1 MMQRRKFI
9 QLAAMGSAAVGMTG
23 TGCHNRHPAF
33 YSILDKPGALSQI
46 CDLQTVRE
54 IGKAYRLQ
62 APSESDAGRLV
73 ALLSSDSA
81 GNPIPS
87 ASDNAFVQGL
97 IRQKIGRDFET
108 GNTVIVKGWILAVT
122 EARQCALLYVNNQ

>member
-9 QLAAMGSAAVGMTG
+9 QLSAMGSAAIGMTG
-23 TGCHNRHPAF
+23 VSCNNRRPAF
-33 YSILDKPGALSQI
+33 YSVLEKPGVLSQI
-46 CDLQTVRE
+46 CDLQTIRE

-62 APSESDAGRLV
+62 APSENDAGRLA
-73 ALLSSDSA
+73 ALLSADSA
-81 GNPIPS
+81 GNPVPS
-87 ASDNAFVQGL
+87 AADKALVQGL
-97 IRQKIGRDFET
+97 IHQKIARDFET